1 MSPSTQEGAAAVE
14 LAILAPVLVVLLLFV
29 VATGRVVFAHQEV
42 GAAAADA
49 ARAASIATSA
59 SGAEQAAIQ
68 AAMADLA
75 GHGITCARF
84 TTSVDTSDF
93 APGGAVRVA
102 LSCTASLS
110 GLALLA
116 LPGST
121 TLSAQA
127 TAPIDLYRQLS
138 SP

>member
-1 MSPSTQEGAAAVE
+1 MSPPTEQGAAAVE

-29 VATGRVVFAHQEV
+29 VATGRVVLAHQEV

-49 ARAASIATSA
+49 ARAASLATSVP
-59 SGAEQAAIQ
+59 GAQLAATQAAQ
-68 AAMADLA
+68 ADLA
-75 GHGITCARF
+75 GHGVTCARF
-84 TTSVDTSDF
+84 TTSVDTSNF
-93 APGGAVRVA
+93 TRGGAVRVT

-121 TLSAQA
+121 TLSANA
-127 TAPIDLYRQLS
+127 TAPIDLHRNLS
-138 SP
+138 AP